1 MIEMKCM
8 TLKSALAAAATAAA
22 LALSAPAQAAGGGGH
37 VEDVAFSFEGPFGTF
52 EKAQL
57 QRGWQVFREVCS
69 TCHGLKYVS
78 ARELTWDDGPGF
90 SEDQVKAFL
99 ADSGWEVA
107 DAEGEPGDT
116 RPMKLSDKFPANTS
130 AGAPD
135 LSLMAKSRAGFH
147 GPAGLGLNQLFRGIG
162 GPEYI
167 FSILTG
173 YHEAPACAPEDAAGY
188 YNATFAP
195 GGIPDAC
202 KDEHGHSTVTG
213 SWIAMPP
220 PLSEGAVEYQDG
232 TPATVEQMAEDVSAF
247 LTWAAEPHLM
257 ERKAA
262 GARNVGFLVILS
274 VLLYLTNK
282 ALWAG
287 VKKKKKA

>member
-1 MIEMKCM
+1 MKSM
-8 TLKSALAAAATAAA
+8 TLKSALAAVATVAA
-22 LALSAPAQAAGGGGH
+22 LAISAPAHAAGTAH
-37 VEDVAFSFEGPFGTF
+37 TEDISFSFEGPFGKF
-52 EKAQL
+52 DKAQL

-69 TCHGLKYVS
+69 TCHGMRYVS
-78 ARELTWDDGPGF
+78 ARELTWDNGPGF
-90 SEDQVKAFL
+90 EEEQVKAFL

-107 DAEGEPGDT
+107 DEEGEPGDT

-147 GPAGLGLNQLFRGIG
+147 GPYGSGINQLLRGIG

-173 YHEAPACAPEDAAGY
+173 YHEPPACAPEDASGY
-188 YNATFAP
+188 YNAAFAA
-195 GGIPDAC
+195 GGIPDGC
-202 KDEHGHSTVTG
+202 KDEHGHVSVSG
-213 SWIAMPP
+213 SWIGMPP
-220 PLSEGAVEYQDG
+220 PLSDDAVEYQDG
-232 TPATVEQMAEDVSAF
+232 TPATVEQMAEDVAAF
-247 LTWAAEPHLM
+247 LTWAAEPHM
-257 ERKAA
+257 MDRKAA
-262 GARNVGFLVILS
+262 GARNVAFLVILS

-282 ALWAG
+282 ALWAN